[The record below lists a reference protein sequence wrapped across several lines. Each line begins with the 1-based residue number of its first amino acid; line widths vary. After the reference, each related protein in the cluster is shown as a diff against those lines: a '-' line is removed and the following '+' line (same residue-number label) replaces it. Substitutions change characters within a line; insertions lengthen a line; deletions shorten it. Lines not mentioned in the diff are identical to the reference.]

1 MLSDSLSAA
10 SDRYNIEFAQLVE
23 QGSLPIQDDI
33 WVLTRFL
40 LRGQLICERR

>member
-10 SDRYNIEFAQLVE
+10 SDRQDIFDKLVE